1 MFPQVNGHFQKLS
14 HNPLPSCLV
23 LSYARLMMKRIA
35 LGKAIKAIRVAQGR
49 TAAEFATACQI
60 SDSHLHNIEFGR
72 RPASP
77 EHLATIAGQLG
88 VDIDAISYEV
98 SQEAVA

>member
-1 MFPQVNGHFQKLS
+1 MT
-14 HNPLPSCLV
+14 
-23 LSYARLMMKRIA
+23 KRKA

-49 TAAEFATACQI
+49 SAAQFASACSI

-77 EHLATIAGQLG
+77 EHLAAIARELG

-98 SQEAVA
+98 SLEAVA